1 MRSETASNINSNNKE
16 RMMTHIRRLA
26 IVLLAALAIGVSF
39 LVGKNQ
45 GRDECR
51 HEIEEL
57 KRDVALEVAGDR
69 VLGLALDEL
78 PTRQGVEIVR
88 LGDFIRRDGDIIML
102 FDDKA
107 KCGACYV
114 DMFGYWYE
122 GQSNLEIGNEPL
134 YIGAFE
140 GEESLIKVMEIS
152 ASYAPKRKSVTIEKE
167 HVPEPLLQLLGSREI
182 HGVMLCVDSSG
193 RIGDFMVEQFAD
205 DIEESRRRFLAS
217 CATKG
222 VVADASR

>member
-1 MRSETASNINSNNKE
+1 MG
-16 RMMTHIRRLA
+16 HIRRLA
-26 IVLLAALAIGVSF
+26 VVLLAILAIGVSF

-45 GRDECR
+45 GRDECK

-57 KRDVALEVAGDR
+57 KKKVALETAGER
-69 VLGLALDEL
+69 VLGLALGEL
-78 PTRQGVEIVR
+78 PIRQGVEVVR
-88 LGDFIRRDGDIIML
+88 LGDLIQQDGDIIML

-107 KCGACYV
+107 KCSACYV
-114 DMFGYWYE
+114 DMFGYWYG
-122 GQSNLEIGNEPL
+122 GQSNLGTRNEPL

-140 GEESLIKVMEIS
+140 GGESLIKVMEIS
-152 ASYAPKRKSVTIEKE
+152 ISYAPKRKPVTAEKK

-182 HGVMLCVDSSG
+182 YGVMLCVDSSG
-193 RIGDFMVEQFAD
+193 HIGDLMVEQDAD

-217 CATKG
+217 CSSKR